1 MEATIATL
9 PSWTRKPLR
18 LPLLPITE
26 KFVLRPLGDAVTRA
40 IRWATVPT
48 SPYKKSQAD
57 LATDSNANLK
67 TNADS

>member
-1 MEATIATL
+1 L

-26 KFVLRPLGDAVTRA
+26 KFALRPLGDAVTRA

-48 SPYKKSQAD
+48 SPYLRDKD
-57 LATDSNANLK
+57 NLAR
-67 TNADS
+67 